1 MPEWR
6 SELRVKSRKW
16 LILLALRDGLLGA
29 ARLAPSGP
37 PFGRSTWP
45 SGQVVEPGLFYVGG
59 SNCGR
64 KTGLAKNRFS
74 GRKPMAPRDGLFGA
88 SRLTPRLTLGVAL
101 KGDQLGLR
109 PSCRT
114 GLFSV
119 GGSNLCRSVGERGRP
134 RLEFFR
140 KLAPRDGFE
149 IT

>member
-45 SGQVVEPGLFYVGG
+45 GRQVVEPGLFYVGG

-64 KTGLAKNRFS
+64 KTGLAKNRFL
-74 GRKPMAPRDGLFGA
+74 GRKPMAPRDGFEPPTNGLTVRRSTTELPGNTEEARIVGKRHGEVKVSGVPDDGVGHVGFLQ
-88 SRLTPRLTLGVAL
+88 SRDFVR
-101 KGDQLGLR
+101 
-109 PSCRT
+109 
-114 GLFSV
+114 F
-119 GGSNLCRSVGERGRP
+119 
-134 RLEFFR
+134 EFE
-140 KLAPRDGFE
+140 G
-149 IT
+149 